1 MNGDVRREWF
11 EKDYYKVLGVPKNAT
26 AAEIKKAYRK
36 LAQEFHPDRN
46 AGNKAAE
53 DKFKDISAAND
64 VLGDEDKRKQYD
76 QVREMAASGF
86 GGGGVG
92 GFPGGAPG
100 GGRVRFED
108 FDMGDLG
115 DLFGGLFGGSGRG
128 RARANAARGA
138 DLETRV
144 TVSFDEAM
152 SGVTVPVRIDG
163 PAPCETCGGCGPAP
177 RRDPV
182 TCPQCGG
189 FRQNAGKPGV
199 LQIFLAIPR

>member
-11 EKDYYKVLGVPKNAT
+11 EKD
-26 AAEIKKAYRK
+26 
-36 LAQEFHPDRN
+36 FHPDRN

-53 DKFKDISAAND
+53 DKFKEISAAND

-86 GGGGVG
+86 GGGSVG

-108 FDMGDLG
+108 FDIGDLG
-115 DLFGGLFGGSGRG
+115 DLFGGLFGGSGRP

-144 TVSFDEAM
+144 TVSFDESM
-152 SGVTVPVRIDG
+152 SGVTVPGRIDG
-163 PAPCETCGGCGPAP
+163 PAPCETCGGSGAAP
-177 RRDPV
+177 GTTPV

-189 FRQNAGKPGV
+189 FRQNAGEPGV
-199 LQIFLAIPR
+199 FPMSPTSPRRPRAGRIVE